1 MTQENKLKFKKE
13 KKKNVTKVL
22 IIFAINNNGITIL
35 QTENS

>member
-13 KKKNVTKVL
+13 KKKIVTKVL